1 MEYLSYNKGEI
12 NPHINAKRLHSS
24 ASALLTVTMEEA
36 TVTARDIVSQ
46 YDSDSQVNSVLYC
59 DICEHPIHDP
69 LNKGALVWEILI
81 QEYTVLNTA
90 FRVTHKLPGCIQE
103 RVMGTRSL
111 WRYISDFFID
121 GKVNFGPLLDP
132 RYDEFGYRIDPDAEY
147 DLDSLNQVLIK
158 LSDVLESKQP
168 IKPKR
173 EKLQAAR
180 DRAGYVYLIQSPTGK
195 HKIGRTVNPADRMK
209 TFTVKLPFE
218 VAYVCVIATE
228 DMYALERTLHRKFK
242 NQRVNGEWF
251 DLSADDIEYIK
262 GLAK

>member
-1 MEYLSYNKGEI
+1 MENLSYNKGSFK
-12 NPHINAKRLHSS
+12 PHLNAKRLHSS
-24 ASALLTVTMEEA
+24 ASALLTVTTEEA
-36 TVTARDIVSQ
+36 IVTARDIVSQ
-46 YDSDSQVNSVLYC
+46 PNSDSQVNSVLYC
-59 DICEHPIHDP
+59 DICQHPIHDP

-90 FRVTHKLPGCIQE
+90 FRITHKLPGCIQE

-195 HKIGRTVNPADRMK
+195 HKIGRTVNPADRMR

-262 GLAK
+262 GLAS